1 MTKFKTSGAVC
12 LAIAL
17 AAASPAMARSF
28 HGRVIHGAGFHGSGV
43 IPGIAAGVTA
53 GAVVGGPSGYY
64 GHPGAPG
71 YYGHLYASNYDNGDV
86 FYENGY
92 WYSDA
97 PAKYSRDD
105 PSPEFVCRPGTL
117 FRGDDGRR
125 HLCQ

>member
-1 MTKFKTSGAVC
+1 MTEFKTLGAVC
-12 LAIAL
+12 LAVAL
-17 AAASPAMARSF
+17 VAASPAMARSY
-28 HGRVIHGAGFHGSGV
+28 HGHGHHHGGG
-43 IPGIAAGVTA
+43 PRIAAGPVA
-53 GAVVGGPSGYY
+53 AAVVGGPLGYY

-71 YYGHLYASNYDNGDV
+71 YYGHSYAYDYNNGDV
-86 FYENGY
+86 FYLNGY

-97 PAKYSRDD
+97 PAKYSKND

>member
-1 MTKFKTSGAVC
+1 MTKCKTAGVIC
-12 LAIAL
+12 LAVAL
-17 AAASPAMARSF
+17 AAASPAMAR
-28 HGRVIHGAGFHGSGV
+28 HRGGFHGGG
-43 IPGIAAGVTA
+43 PRIAAGLAA
-53 GAVVGGPSGYY
+53 GAVVGGPHGYY

-71 YYGHLYASNYDNGDV
+71 YYGHSYAYDFNNGDV
-86 FYENGY
+86 FFENGE

-97 PAKYSRDD
+97 PAKYSKND